1 MRSVWLVTS
10 FALWSAVAQ
19 PAAAAE
25 ALPPSVL
32 VLNQSNSYRPWPRTI
47 VDEIRTIM
55 ANHAGGPVSVY
66 TEDLDLY
73 RFNGPNY
80 RDSVAR
86 YLRDKY
92 RDKPIGAIMPI
103 GSAALDYAL
112 QLRSSVFPKVPI
124 VFAAVDR
131 KTADLDMLPGVTGIT
146 IQLNLADMI
155 AAARALLPET
165 RRFALVGD
173 RLANQLYYSQFAQE
187 LVDYSHD
194 YEFIDLTGQSLDEVK
209 QRVAILPRD
218 TVILYIGINTG
229 PRRVYASA
237 DLIPPLVETANRPIV
252 VGVETYF
259 GTGAIGGFLLSPKLV
274 GQEAAALALRVL
286 GGEDASTIPVT
297 ASSSPHP
304 VFDWR
309 QLERWG
315 IGESRLPP
323 RSEVRFRAPGIW
335 EVYRWEIVAVLGI
348 VLFQSLVLMALL
360 TERYRRR
367 VAEDESRR
375 RVMQVIH
382 LNRTAT
388 AGALSAS
395 VAHELNQPLGAILNY
410 AETADLLL
418 AEGPLN
424 VPLLKEIIAD
434 IRRDDQRASEVIKHL
449 RELLK
454 QRSDME
460 FQMFDINETINAA
473 IGILEPEAMKRG
485 IALDSKN
492 ARVPLPVRADRVQL
506 EQVILNLVANGMDAV
521 SDCAP
526 DRRRLLIEANP
537 CGTSEGEVVVSD
549 SGPGIPKDA
558 LKKIFEAFY
567 TTKAT
572 GTGLGLSIARTIVE
586 NSGGRIWAE
595 NRAGGGAVFRFT
607 LPLAT
612 EPTGV
617 S

>member
-10 FALWSAVAQ
+10 LALWSAVAQ

-55 ANHAGGPVSVY
+55 ANRAGGPVSVY
-66 TEDLDLY
+66 VEDLDLY

-131 KTADLDMLPGVTGIT
+131 KTADLDILPGVTGIT

-155 AAARALLPET
+155 AASRALLPET

-187 LVDYSHD
+187 LVSYSHD
-194 YEFIDLTGQSLDEVK
+194 YEFIDLTGQSLDDVK

-218 TVILYIGINTG
+218 TVILYIGINAD
-229 PRRVYASA
+229 PRKVYASA
-237 DLIPPLVETANRPIV
+237 ELVPTLVKAANRPIV
-252 VGVETYF
+252 VSVETYF
-259 GTGAIGGFLLSPKLV
+259 GSGAIGGFLLSPKLV

-286 GGEDASTIPVT
+286 GGEDASTIPVA
-297 ASSSPHP
+297 ASDSLHP
-304 VFDWR
+304 VFDGR

-315 IGESRLPP
+315 INESRLPP

-335 EVYRWEIVAVLGI
+335 EVYRWEIVAVLAI

-367 VAEDESRR
+367 VAEDKSRR

-473 IGILEPEAMKRG
+473 IGILEPEAIKRG

-526 DRRRLLIEANP
+526 DRRRLLIEASP
-537 CGTSEGEVVVSD
+537 CGKSEGEVVISN